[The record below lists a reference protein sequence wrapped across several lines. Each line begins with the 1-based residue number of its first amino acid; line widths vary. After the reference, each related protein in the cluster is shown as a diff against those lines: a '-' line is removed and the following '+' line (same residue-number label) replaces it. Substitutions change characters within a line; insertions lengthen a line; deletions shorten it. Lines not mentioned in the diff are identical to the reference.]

1 MSKKAVI
8 YARFSSNNQREES
21 IDAQIRA
28 AKEFAER
35 DGYDIVAIYADKA
48 KSGTTDKRPE
58 FLRMI
63 KDCEKG
69 IFNCII
75 VHKLDRFSRNKY
87 DSAVYKRKLKQFGI
101 RLISVMERLDD
112 SPESVILESVL
123 EGFAEYYSKNLA
135 RETMKGLKENGYR
148 CLHNGGTPPLGYD
161 VNEEKRYVINEREAE
176 SVRLIFQMTIDGST
190 RGEIIKELNERGYKT
205 KLGTAFR
212 PNSIYSILTNEK
224 YTGIYIYNRSAK
236 KDVFGKRNGHAYKDE
251 SEIIRIEGGMP
262 EIISKDDFQRVQ
274 EILKMRKQKPGA
286 NKAKENYLLTGII
299 KCGCCGRPYQGNRR
313 VRKDKPLYVSYRC
326 SLRKKSVTDE
336 CRNTEIRK
344 EYVEEYVLSELE
356 RRIFNDEAIAY
367 LTKGINDNIR
377 NQERVDDG
385 KKAILLKE
393 SNEIESQINN
403 IINAISQG
411 FVQEEF
417 KDRMEELKKRK
428 AEIEFKLS
436 EIESREVS
444 KVITEAD
451 VRALLSDFSGYVI
464 SRNIPECKKFIRDF
478 VKEVV
483 VYKDHIEVTF
493 NVAFSL
499 FKDRKGEVEVTSSIR
514 RYDLF
519 ERYSDSFYIKVS

>member
-1 MSKKAVI
+1 MSKKAAI

-28 AKEFAER
+28 SKEFAER
-35 DGYDIVAIYADKA
+35 EGYDIVAIYEDKA

-69 IFNCII
+69 IFDYVI

-87 DSAVYKRKLKQFGI
+87 DSAVYKTKLKQFGI
-101 RLISVMERLDD
+101 KLISVMERLDD

-135 RETMKGLKENGYR
+135 RETMKGLKENGYK

-176 SVRLIFQMTIDGST
+176 SVRLIFQMTIDGNT

-212 PNSIYSILTNEK
+212 PNSIHSILTNEK
-224 YTGIYIYNRSAK
+224 YTGMYIYNRSTK
-236 KDVFGKRNGHAYKDE
+236 KDVFGKRNSHSNKDE

-262 EIISKDDFQRVQ
+262 QIIAKDDFQRVQ
-274 EILKMRKQKPGA
+274 DVLKMRKQKPGA

-326 SLRKKSVTDE
+326 SLRKKSVNNE

-367 LTKGINDNIR
+367 LTQGINENLR

-403 IINAISQG
+403 IVNAISQG

-417 KDRMEELKKRK
+417 KDRMEALKKRK

-444 KVITEAD
+444 KVITESD
-451 VRALLSDFSGYVI
+451 VRALLSDFSGYVV

-499 FKDRKGEVEVTSSIR
+499 LKNRKGEVEVTSSIR
-514 RYDLF
+514 KYDLF

>member
-1 MSKKAVI
+1 MSKRAVI

-28 AKEFAER
+28 SKEFAER
-35 DGYDIVAIYADKA
+35 DGFDIVAIYADKA

-69 IFNCII
+69 MFDYVI

-135 RETMKGLKENGYR
+135 RETMKGLKENGYK

-161 VNEEKRYVINEREAE
+161 VNEEKRYIINEREAE

-212 PNSIYSILTNEK
+212 PNSIHSILTNEK
-224 YTGIYIYNRSAK
+224 YTGVYIYNRSAK
-236 KDVFGKRNGHAYKDE
+236 KDVFGKRNSHAYKDE
-251 SEIIRIEGGMP
+251 NEIIRIEGGIP
-262 EIISKDDFQRVQ
+262 QIISKDDFQRVQ

-326 SLRKKSVTDE
+326 SLRKKSVNNE

-367 LTKGINDNIR
+367 LTQGVNENLRK
-377 NQERVDDG
+377 QERVDDG

-403 IINAISQG
+403 IVNAISQG

-417 KDRMEELKKRK
+417 KERMEELKKRK
-428 AEIEFKLS
+428 VEIELKLS
-436 EIESREVS
+436 EIEAREVT
-444 KVITEAD
+444 KVVTEAD

-499 FKDRKGEVEVTSSIR
+499 FKNRRGEIEVISSIK
-514 RYDLF
+514 RYDLYK
-519 ERYSDSFYIKVS
+519 RYSDSFYIAVS